1 MTPASR
7 DFMDFRIIV
16 GDEYLTAG
24 AFFGHVLSLSHDLER
39 NDFFDSRIWECT
51 VLHYPTANGA
61 PNGRHTMP
69 CTLFSRLQAANKSS
83 VSPAAQP
90 PKRMNHYALVEAT
103 RANSG
108 AP

>member
-51 VLHYPTANGA
+51 VLH
-61 PNGRHTMP
+61 
-69 CTLFSRLQAANKSS
+69 
-83 VSPAAQP
+83 
-90 PKRMNHYALVEAT
+90 
-103 RANSG
+103 
-108 AP
+108 